1 MSRTPFARS
10 DRPSGIS
17 RATRP
22 RFAARPSGKGAVM
35 RKLDEGPR
43 SGPTLWILAA
53 LAVVVAAKADT
64 VTANAVT
71 LAIAGWAMTYI
82 GGRS

>member
-1 MSRTPFARS
+1 
-10 DRPSGIS
+10 
-17 RATRP
+17 
-22 RFAARPSGKGAVM
+22 M

-71 LAIAGWAMTYI
+71 AIAGWAMTYI

>member
-1 MSRTPFARS
+1 
-10 DRPSGIS
+10 
-17 RATRP
+17 
-22 RFAARPSGKGAVM
+22 M

-43 SGPTLWILAA
+43 RGPTLWILAA

>member
-1 MSRTPFARS
+1 
-10 DRPSGIS
+10 
-17 RATRP
+17 
-22 RFAARPSGKGAVM
+22 M

-71 LAIAGWAMTYI
+71 LAIAGWEMKTHSAD
-82 GGRS
+82 RS